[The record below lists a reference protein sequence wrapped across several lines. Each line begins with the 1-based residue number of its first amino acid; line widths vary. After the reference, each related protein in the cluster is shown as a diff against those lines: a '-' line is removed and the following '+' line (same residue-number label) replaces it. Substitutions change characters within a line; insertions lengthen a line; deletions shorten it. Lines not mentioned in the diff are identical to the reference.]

1 MPEKSYKLSIC
12 FHFGEENKAG
22 RRERDAANLTHVFT
36 NGTKLGEAVNTW
48 DVCNAIQRD
57 FNNLEKCVDG

>member
-36 NGTKLGEAVNTW
+36 NGTKLGEAVNT
-48 DVCNAIQRD
+48 
-57 FNNLEKCVDG
+57 